1 VKALVFLL
9 VLANLLFYAFS
20 EGYFGRPENPDAG
33 RVEKQVLPER
43 MRIVSRGEVPVAPV
57 KVVEPE
63 AESAVPE
70 VVPEAAKA
78 ESPKAEPAKE
88 EPAMVEPMSKA
99 KELPPVCL
107 AWEHLSVTEADRVN
121 ALLSKRFAEFK
132 VTRPAVGGEG
142 NSWWVFMAPLP
153 GKAEAEKKAGE
164 LRLFGVTDYFI
175 IPDGPNRFAISLGV
189 FSSEKG
195 GQERLAEVKEK
206 GVRSA
211 RLMLRPSKDG
221 TVNLQVN
228 GPATAKPALLAAVGK
243 VLPKSTPQSCK

>member
-1 VKALVFLL
+1 MKALVFLL

-43 MRIVSRGEVPVAPV
+43 MRIVSRGEVPAAPV
-57 KVVEPE
+57 KVVAPE
-63 AESAVPE
+63 AEPVVPE
-70 VVPEAAKA
+70 VITEAT
-78 ESPKAEPAKE
+78 KAEPAK
-88 EPAMVEPMSKA
+88 VEPVSMA
-99 KELPPVCL
+99 KELPPVCAL
-107 AWEHLSVTEADRVN
+107 WEHLSITEADRIS
-121 ALLSKRFAEFK
+121 ALLSKRFTELK
-132 VTRPAVGGEG
+132 VTRPAASSEG

-153 GKAEAEKKAGE
+153 GKAEAEKKAAE

-211 RLMLRPSKDG
+211 RLMPRPGKDG

-228 GPATAKPALLAAVGK
+228 GPATAKPALLVAMEK
-243 VLPKSTPQSCK
+243 MLPKSTPLSCK